1 MVSLNN
7 LLKRVSIAVWLLA
20 AWFGVQSSQAQ
31 TIQAT
36 QLTLVSPAA
45 CPTAGCAAGQTL
57 DLRASYDLANLDPA
71 PTPNVQVCLY
81 TPTNWAAESFRIDPT
96 GAGTGAAY
104 QPGTANCGSA
114 PEGYAMTGGVSA
126 QISAS
131 AVSDQLNLGF
141 RVGRTATASG
151 SVLVRVYQKTAAGWQ
166 PPEESSATIGV
177 TPTAAV
183 VYVANDAAACGSSS
197 PCYLNSGADS
207 AGGMGTALKDAVDAQ
222 PVTVTILGE
231 YAVKSN
237 TVWVDK
243 AAIIQGLADSRITYA
258 GASCSE
264 PILRLTAGVIL
275 RSLTITDGACAAP
288 SRDLVEVDSPA
299 GVTLEYV
306 DLLSGQ
312 NGLKV
317 SDNTGN
323 VTLRFS
329 QVMDN
334 SEYALFRVPYV
345 AGGTV
350 QTIGNNLYNNRPG
363 IQVNC
368 GNAGQADHNFWGFGV
383 AATTATGQC
392 TVSDNKRLGA
402 PAQPRSGDAGVQGE
416 IVTVTTTKQSG
427 FNGLVGYQRSTD
439 GSDYQLNLIN
449 HGVGAPENVPFTG
462 GALGS
467 LTACSNYYD
476 IFLEKDVVPS
486 AQLTLSLRYDQFLA
500 GCASTIETAEYCA
513 SGDAAKIPLYWFS
526 PSIMAPGVWKTTGA
540 TGQATTCNTAAK
552 EIQVIIDSSDRP
564 DFSNDLNFT
573 PFVVGLPPQPSSV
586 VITRFAAIPGIGQAS
601 IQWTTASEVNLSGFY
616 VLRSLAAAG
625 PFERVG
631 NLIVH
636 TGSSASG
643 ANYEY
648 IDAGLTNNTTYY
660 YRLEI
665 VNNSLGSTF
674 SNVIS
679 ATIGQ
684 STPTSTLTFTP
695 TRTLTLTGTITPT
708 GPTPT
713 PTGSLTRTPTRT
725 ITLTRFPTRT
735 RTPIRYATY
744 YVFRSPTPAPTRT
757 PFPTRTITP
766 TPTLFPGARTSTA
779 QAVNTL
785 LPQPS
790 FTFTVT
796 LTPAS
801 TDLATGYPPAGGTAI
816 SSIGTPGTADETS
829 TAATHVITPT
839 ATPVTQGVLPGEQAP
854 AIMTFGKCNWPW
866 ILGLL
871 GLELVTV
878 GGVAIYLN
886 KRGLLTIPSP
896 TREERDAED

>member
-1 MVSLNN
+1 MVL
-7 LLKRVSIAVWLLA
+7 LLA
-20 AWFGVQSSQAQ
+20 AGFGVQSSQAK

-45 CPTAGCAAGQTL
+45 CPPAGCAAGQTL
-57 DLRASYDLANLDPA
+57 DLRASFDLANLDPA
-71 PTPNVQVCLY
+71 PAPNVQVCLY
-81 TPTNWAAESFRIDPT
+81 TPTNWAAESLRIDAT

-114 PEGYAMTGGVSA
+114 PEGYAMTGGASA

-141 RVGRTATASG
+141 RIGRTTASSG

-166 PPEESSATIGV
+166 PPVESSAAIGV
-177 TPTAAV
+177 TPTAAT
-183 VYVANDAAACGSSS
+183 VYVANDAAACGSFS

-207 AGGMGTALKDAVDAQ
+207 VGGTGTALKDAVDAQ
-222 PVTVTILGE
+222 PVSVTILGE

-237 TVWVDK
+237 TVRVDK
-243 AAIIQGLADSRITYA
+243 AVIIQGLADSRITYS
-258 GASCSE
+258 GASCNE
-264 PILRLTAGVIL
+264 PMLRLTAGVTL
-275 RSLTITDGACAAP
+275 RALTITDGVNCSAP
-288 SRDLVEVDSPA
+288 SRDLVEVDSPMD
-299 GVTLEYV
+299 VMLEYI

-334 SEYALFRVPYV
+334 SEYALFRVPYA
-345 AGGTV
+345 AGGALRV
-350 QTIGNNLYNNRPG
+350 VGNNLYNNRPG
-363 IQVNC
+363 VQVDC
-368 GNAGQADHNFWGFGV
+368 GNTGQADHNFWGFGR
-383 AATTATGQC
+383 AATAATSQC

-402 PAQPRSGDAGVQGE
+402 PSQPRSGDAGVQGE
-416 IVTVTTTKQSG
+416 VVTVTTTKQSS
-427 FNGLVGYQRSTD
+427 FNGLVSYQRSMDD
-439 GSDYQLNLIN
+439 GDYKLNLIN
-449 HGVGAPENVPFTG
+449 HGAGAPENVPFTG
-462 GALGS
+462 GTLGS

-500 GCASTIETAEYCA
+500 GCASTIETVEYCA
-513 SGDAAKIPLYWFS
+513 SGDSAKIPLYWYS
-526 PSIMAPGVWKTTGA
+526 PSGTVPGVWKTTGE
-540 TGQATTCNTAAK
+540 TGQVTTCNTVTR
-552 EIQVIIDSSDRP
+552 EIQVVIDASDRP
-564 DFSNDLNFT
+564 DFANDLNFT
-573 PFVVGLPPQPSSV
+573 PFVVGLPSQPSSV
-586 VITRFAAIPGIGQAS
+586 VITRFVAIPGSGQAS
-601 IQWTTASEVNLSGFY
+601 IQWSTASEVNLSGFY
-616 VLRSLAAAG
+616 VLRGLAAAG
-625 PFERVG
+625 PFERVTG
-631 NLIVH
+631 LIVH

-643 ANYEY
+643 ANYEH
-648 IDAGLTNNTTYY
+648 IDTGLTNNTTYY

-665 VNNSLGSTF
+665 VNNSLGSNF

-684 STPTSTLTFTP
+684 PTPTPTLTFTP
-695 TRTLTLTGTITPT
+695 THTLTLTGTITPT
-708 GPTPT
+708 GPT

-757 PFPTRTITP
+757 AFPTRTITP
-766 TPTLFPGARTSTA
+766 TTTLFPGAKTSTA

-790 FTFTVT
+790 LTLTVT

-801 TDLATGYPPAGGTAI
+801 IGQGTGYPAAGGTAI
-816 SSIGTPGTADETS
+816 SSLGTPAGES
-829 TAATHVITPT
+829 SQVATHAVNPTGGVVTP
-839 ATPVTQGVLPGEQAP
+839 GVPPGEQAP
-854 AIMTFGKCNWPW
+854 AIMTFGKRNWPW

-878 GGVAIYLN
+878 GGVAIYLS
-886 KRGLLTIPSP
+886 KRGLLTIPTL
-896 TREERDAED
+896 TRGEENPEE

>member
-1 MVSLNN
+1 MNN
-7 LLKRVSIAVWLLA
+7 RLKRAPIAVLLLA
-20 AWFGVQSSQAQ
+20 AWFGGQSSQAQ

-45 CPTAGCAAGQTL
+45 CPPAGCAAGQTIDLKASFSL
-57 DLRASYDLANLDPA
+57 DTTLN
-71 PTPNVQVCLY
+71 PNVLVCLN
-81 TPTNWAAESFRIDPT
+81 TPVDWMVAGSFKIDALAAKTGATYQLDSAYCTTSPDYATLGLVSTNIPAEAVNEELTLRFRIAPM
-96 GAGTGAAY
+96 AATS
-104 QPGTANCGSA
+104 GL
-114 PEGYAMTGGVSA
+114 PEIRIFQQS
-126 QISAS
+126 S
-131 AVSDQLNLGF
+131 
-141 RVGRTATASG
+141 
-151 SVLVRVYQKTAAGWQ
+151 AGWVPSGQ
-166 PPEESSATIGV
+166 SNVAIGV
-177 TPTAAV
+177 TPTAAA

-207 AGGMGTALKDAVDAQ
+207 VGGMGTALKDAVDAQ
-222 PVTVTILGE
+222 PATVTILGE
-231 YAVKSN
+231 YAVKSH
-237 TVWVDK
+237 TVWVDR
-243 AAIIQGLADSRITYA
+243 AVAIQGSADSRITYA

-264 PILRLTAGVIL
+264 PMLRLTAGVTL
-275 RSLTITDGACAAP
+275 RSLTITDGANCSAP

-299 GVTLEYV
+299 DVTLEYV

-329 QVMDN
+329 QIMDN
-334 SEYALFRVPYV
+334 SEYALFRVPYAV
-345 AGGTV
+345 GGAV
-350 QTIGNNLYNNRPG
+350 QAVGNNLYNNRPG
-363 IQVNC
+363 IQVDC

-416 IVTVTTTKQSG
+416 TVTVTTTKQSG

-439 GSDYQLNLIN
+439 GSDYKLNLIN
-449 HGVGAPENVPFTG
+449 HGAGSPEDVPFTG

-476 IFLEKDVVPS
+476 IFLEKDAVAS
-486 AQLTLSLRYDQFLA
+486 AQLTLSLRYHQFLA

-526 PSIMAPGVWKTTGA
+526 PSGTVPGVWQTTGS

-552 EIQVIIDSSDRP
+552 EIQVVIDSSDRP

-573 PFVVGLPPQPSSV
+573 PFVVGLLPQPSSV
-586 VITRFAAIPGIGQAS
+586 VITRFVAIPGSAQAA

-625 PFERVG
+625 PFARVS

-636 TGSSASG
+636 TGSSTGG

-648 IDAGLTNNTTYY
+648 IDVGLTNNTYY

-684 STPTSTLTFTP
+684 PTPTFTLTFTP
-695 TRTLTLTGTITPT
+695 THTQTVTGTITPT

-785 LPQPS
+785 LPQPPI
-790 FTFTVT
+790 TLTVT

-801 TDLATGYPPAGGTAI
+801 IDQATGYPAAGGTAI
-816 SSIGTPGTADETS
+816 SSLGTPETVDETS
-829 TAATHVITPT
+829 QAATDAVTP
-839 ATPVTQGVLPGEQAP
+839 ATGVVAPGVLPGKQAP
-854 AIMTFGKCNWPW
+854 AVMTFGKRYWPW

-886 KRGLLTIPSP
+886 KRGLLTIPP
-896 TREERDAED
+896 VARDGRDPED

>member
-1 MVSLNN
+1 MNN
-7 LLKRVSIAVWLLA
+7 RLKRAWVAVLLLA
-20 AWFGVQSSQAQ
+20 ALFGVQSSQAQ
-31 TIQAT
+31 AIQAT

-45 CPTAGCAAGQTL
+45 CPPAGCAAGQTL
-57 DLRASYDLANLDPA
+57 DLRASFDLANLDPVPA
-71 PTPNVQVCLY
+71 PNVQVCLY
-81 TPTNWAAESFRIDPT
+81 TPTNWATESLRIDAT

-104 QPGTANCGSA
+104 LPGTANCGSA
-114 PEGYAMTGGVSA
+114 PEGYTMSGGVSA
-126 QISAS
+126 QISTG

-141 RVGRTATASG
+141 RIGRTATANG
-151 SVLVRVYQKTAAGWQ
+151 SVLVRVYQKTATSWQ
-166 PPEESSATIGV
+166 PPVESSAAIGV
-177 TPTAAV
+177 TPTSAV
-183 VYVANDAAACGSSS
+183 VYAANDAAACGSSS

-207 AGGMGTALKDAVDAQ
+207 ADGMGTALKDAVDAQ
-222 PVTVTILGE
+222 PVSVTILGE

-243 AAIIQGLADSRITYA
+243 AVIIQGLADSRITYP

-264 PILRLTAGVIL
+264 PMLRLTAGVTL
-275 RSLTITDGACAAP
+275 RSLTITDGVNCSAP

-299 GVTLEYV
+299 DVTLEYV

-334 SEYALFRVPYV
+334 SEYALFRVPYA
-345 AGGTV
+345 AGGALRV
-350 QTIGNNLYNNRPG
+350 VGNNLYNNRPG
-363 IQVNC
+363 VQVDC

-383 AATTATGQC
+383 AATTATSQC

-402 PAQPRSGDAGVQGE
+402 PVQPRSGGAGVQGE
-416 IVTVTTTKQSG
+416 TVTVTTIKQSG

-439 GSDYQLNLIN
+439 GSDYKLNLIN
-449 HGVGAPENVPFTG
+449 HGAGSPENVPFTG

-476 IFLEKDVVPS
+476 IFLEKDAVTS
-486 AQLTLSLRYDQFLA
+486 AQLTLSLRYDQILA

-513 SGDAAKIPLYWFS
+513 SEDAAKIPLYWFS

-540 TGQATTCNTAAK
+540 TGQATTCNIAAK

-573 PFVVGLPPQPSSV
+573 PFVVGLLPQPSSV
-586 VITRFAAIPGIGQAS
+586 VITRFAAIPGSGQAS

-625 PFERVG
+625 PFERVTS
-631 NLIVH
+631 LIVH

-665 VNNSLGSTF
+665 INNSLGSNF

-684 STPTSTLTFTP
+684 PTPTFTQTFTP

-744 YVFRSPTPAPTRT
+744 YIFRSPTPAPTRT

-779 QAVNTL
+779 HAVNTL

-796 LTPAS
+796 FTPDS
-801 TDLATGYPPAGGTAI
+801 VGLATEYPPAGGTAI
-816 SSIGTPGTADETS
+816 SSIGTADGTS

-839 ATPVTQGVLPGEQAP
+839 ATPVTQGVLTGEQAP
-854 AIMTFGKCNWPW
+854 AIMTFGKRNWPW
-866 ILGLL
+866 ILALL

-878 GGVAIYLN
+878 GGVAIYLS

>member
-1 MVSLNN
+1 MNN
-7 LLKRVSIAVWLLA
+7 RLRRASIAVLLLA
-20 AWFGVQSSQAQ
+20 ALFGVQSSQAQ

-45 CPTAGCAAGQTL
+45 CPPAGCAAGQTL
-57 DLRASYDLANLDPA
+57 DLRASFDLVNLDLAPA
-71 PTPNVQVCLY
+71 PNVQVCLY

-96 GAGTGAAY
+96 GAVTGAAY
-104 QPGTANCGSA
+104 LPDTANCGPA
-114 PEGYAMTGGVSA
+114 ADYAILGGVSA
-126 QISAS
+126 QVPAS
-131 AVSDQLNLGF
+131 ATSDQLNLGF
-141 RVGRTATASG
+141 RISRTATTNGAT
-151 SVLVRVYQKTAAGWQ
+151 LVRVYQKTAAGWQ
-166 PPEESSATIGV
+166 PPEESSVAIGV
-177 TPTAAV
+177 TPTAAA

-222 PVTVTILGE
+222 PATVTILGE

-237 TVWVDK
+237 TVVVDRVVT
-243 AAIIQGLADSRITYA
+243 ILGSADSRITYP
-258 GASCSE
+258 GAICNE
-264 PILRLTAGVIL
+264 PMLRLTAGVTL
-275 RSLTITDGACAAP
+275 RSLTITDGANCSAP

-299 GVTLEYV
+299 DVTLEYV

-329 QVMDN
+329 QIMDN
-334 SEYALFRVPYV
+334 SEYALFRVSYA

-350 QTIGNNLYNNRPG
+350 QAVGNNLYNNRPG
-363 IQVNC
+363 VQVDC

-402 PAQPRSGDAGVQGE
+402 PAQPRSGEAGVQGE
-416 IVTVTTTKQSG
+416 TVTVTTTKQNG
-427 FNGLVGYQRSTD
+427 FNGLIGYQRSTD
-439 GSDYQLNLIN
+439 GSDYKLNLIN
-449 HGVGAPENVPFTG
+449 HGAGSPENVPFTG

-476 IFLEKDVVPS
+476 IFLEKDAVTS
-486 AQLTLSLRYDQFLA
+486 AQLTLSLRYDQILA

-526 PSIMAPGVWKTTGA
+526 PSILAPGVWKTTGA
-540 TGQATTCNTAAK
+540 TGQATTCDTAAK
-552 EIQVIIDSSDRP
+552 EIQVVIDTTDRP
-564 DFSNDLNFT
+564 DFTNDLNFT
-573 PFVVGLPPQPSSV
+573 PFVVGLLPQPSSV
-586 VITRFAAIPGIGQAS
+586 VITRFAAIPGSGQAS
-601 IQWTTASEVNLSGFY
+601 IQWSTASEVNLSGFY

-625 PFERVG
+625 PFERVS

-684 STPTSTLTFTP
+684 PTPTSTLTFTP

-766 TPTLFPGARTSTA
+766 TPTLFPGAKTSTA

-790 FTFTVT
+790 ITLTVT

-801 TDLATGYPPAGGTAI
+801 TGQATGYPPAGGTAI
-816 SSIGTPGTADETS
+816 SSLGTPGTADEPS
-829 TAATHVITPT
+829 PAATHAVTPT
-839 ATPVTQGVLPGEQAP
+839 AGAVTPSVLPVEQAP
-854 AIMTFGKCNWPW
+854 AIMTFGKRNWPW

-871 GLELVTV
+871 ALELVAV

-886 KRGLLTIPSP
+886 KRGLLTIPP
-896 TREERDAED
+896 DARDGREPED

>member
-7 LLKRVSIAVWLLA
+7 LLKRASIAVLLLA
-20 AWFGVQSSQAQ
+20 AWFGVQSSQAK

-36 QLTLVSPAA
+36 QLILVSPAA
-45 CPTAGCAAGQTL
+45 CPPAGCAAGQTL
-57 DLRASYDLANLDPA
+57 DLRASFDLVNLDPA
-71 PTPNVQVCLY
+71 PAPNVQVCLY
-81 TPTNWAAESFRIDPT
+81 TPANWAAESFRIDAT
-96 GAGTGAAY
+96 GTGTGTAY

-126 QISAS
+126 QISAG

-166 PPEESSATIGV
+166 SPEESFAAIGV
-177 TPTAAV
+177 TPTAAT
-183 VYVANDAAACGSSS
+183 VYAANDAAACGSSS

-207 AGGMGTALKDAVDAQ
+207 AGGVGTALKDAVDAQ
-222 PVTVTILGE
+222 PATVTVLGD

-237 TVWVDK
+237 TVIVDK
-243 AAIIQGLADSRITYA
+243 VVTVLGSADSRITYA

-264 PILRLTAGVIL
+264 PVLRLTAGVTL
-275 RSLTITDGACAAP
+275 RSLTITDGVNCSAP

-299 GVTLEYV
+299 DVTLEYV

-334 SEYALFRVPYV
+334 SEYALFRVPYT

-350 QTIGNNLYNNRPG
+350 QAVGNNLYNNRPG
-363 IQVNC
+363 VQVDC
-368 GNAGQADHNFWGFGV
+368 GNAGQVDHNFWGFGD
-383 AATTATGQC
+383 TATSATSQC
-392 TVSDNKRLGA
+392 TVSNNKRLGA

-416 IVTVTTTKQSG
+416 VVTVTTAKQNR
-427 FNGLVGYQRSTD
+427 FNGLVSYQRSAD
-439 GSDYQLNLIN
+439 GGDYKLNLIN
-449 HGVGAPENVPFTG
+449 HGAGSPENVPFTG

-476 IFLEKDVVPS
+476 IFLEKDVIPS

-500 GCASTIETAEYCA
+500 GCASTIETAEYCT

-526 PSIMAPGVWKTTGA
+526 PSGTVPGVWQTTGE
-540 TGQATTCNTAAK
+540 TGQVTTCNTAAK
-552 EIQVIIDSSDRP
+552 EIQVVIDTTDRP
-564 DFSNDLNFT
+564 DFANDLNFT

-586 VITRFAAIPGIGQAS
+586 VITRFVAIPGSGQAS
-601 IQWTTASEVNLSGFY
+601 IQWSTASEVNLSGFY
-616 VLRSLAAAG
+616 VLRGLAAAG
-625 PFERVG
+625 PFERITG
-631 NLIVH
+631 LIVH

-648 IDAGLTNNTTYY
+648 IDTGLISNTTYY

-665 VNNSLGSTF
+665 VNNSLGSNF

-684 STPTSTLTFTP
+684 PTPTPTLTFTP
-695 TRTLTLTGTITPT
+695 THTLTLTGTITPT

-757 PFPTRTITP
+757 AFPTRTITP
-766 TPTLFPGARTSTA
+766 TATLFPGAKTSTA

-790 FTFTVT
+790 LTLTVT

-801 TDLATGYPPAGGTAI
+801 IGQSTGYPVAGGTAI
-816 SSIGTPGTADETS
+816 SSLGTPADETLPV
-829 TAATHVITPT
+829 ATHAVTPTGEAITP
-839 ATPVTQGVLPGEQAP
+839 GVLPGEQAP
-854 AIMTFGKCNWPW
+854 AIMTFGKRNWPW

-878 GGVAIYLN
+878 GGAAIYLS
-886 KRGLLTIPSP
+886 KRGLLTIPMP
-896 TREERDAED
+896 TRREKGTED